1 MFGYFL
7 CPIMQ
12 TAFLLGRS
20 RCVGVGRGGGEGY
33 LLANHPHREVI
44 SIMIFTHLVNSDL
57 P

>member
-20 RCVGVGRGGGEGY
+20 RCVGVGRGGGD
-33 LLANHPHREVI
+33 EV
-44 SIMIFTHLVNSDL
+44 SGVSVYYVNVY
-57 P
+57 

>member
-20 RCVGVGRGGGEGY
+20 RCVGVKGGGGVMRCQVSGVY
-33 LLANHPHREVI
+33 Y
-44 SIMIFTHLVNSDL
+44 VNVY
-57 P
+57 

>member
-20 RCVGVGRGGGEGY
+20 RCVGVGRGGVMRCQVSGVY
-33 LLANHPHREVI
+33 Y
-44 SIMIFTHLVNSDL
+44 VNVY
-57 P
+57 

>member
-20 RCVGVGRGGGEGY
+20 RCVGVGRGGGG
-33 LLANHPHREVI
+33 
-44 SIMIFTHLVNSDL
+44 
-57 P
+57 